1 MPQLAFANS
10 FWESYDALEKPVRN
24 GVRKA
29 MQKFQQLTV
38 PELQQDKG
46 LHLESVEKAAD
57 RRMRTIRINDFWR
70 GVVLAPDDG
79 SDVFLLV
86 NVVAHD
92 DAYTWAAKRL
102 YTTNS
107 ATRALEVRNVRAI
120 EQLTPQLE
128 KAAAAAESLLFAKY
142 SDTVLRE
149 LGIDD
154 QVLRA
159 VRTIVDKAQLEA
171 FGTLLPE
178 DQFEALQYLA
188 EGFPPEEV
196 YRDVVAVRR
205 PVDAGPDPDETLA
218 AAIVNT
224 TSRITLVSGPDEL
237 ADILEKPF
245 AAWRVF
251 LHPSQRRVAYRVSYG
266 GPVQVTGGP
275 GTGKTV
281 AALHRVKHLLTRSPD
296 TRVLLTTYTNAL
308 AASLRENLALLLDG
322 DESLLGRVEVTT
334 VNAYAHGVVARHDG
348 KVPSP
353 IGDREE
359 RQVWQR
365 VVKKLGLPW
374 TGQFLAQEYRH
385 VVLAQDLR
393 TLDAYR
399 AASRRGRGSALSPIR
414 REQLW
419 PAVEMFESMLRDQRA
434 TTHLKVCARAAEL
447 LAASAPTHDH
457 VVVDEAQDLHPAQW
471 RVLRGAVAPGSD
483 DLFLTGDPHQRIY
496 DSRVSLGSLGIAV
509 AGRTHRLRI
518 NYRSTEEILAWSTGI
533 LSPVSVDDLGGEGS
547 DTLAGYRS
555 LLHGRRPQVGG
566 HGSEHAEIAALVE
579 QVRRWIAQGIKP
591 SEIGVCARFNVL
603 LDKAYDKLTAAGV
616 PVVRVKDQP
625 APGADGVRLA
635 TMHAMKGLEFRCVA
649 VLGVTAGAVPFARE
663 VTPAAVDALQ
673 HDSDLLRE
681 RCLLFVACTRARE
694 ALAVSWSGAG
704 SQFVPDSRS

>member
-86 NVVAHD
+86 NVVRHD

-128 KAAAAAESLLFAKY
+128 KAAATAPSLLFAAY

-149 LGIDD
+149 LGVDD

-159 VRTIVDKAQLEA
+159 VRTVIDKAQLEA

-178 DQFEALQYLA
+178 DQFEVLQYLA

-205 PVDAGPDPDETLA
+205 PVHAGPDPDETLA
-218 AAIVNT
+218 AAIANT
-224 TSRITLVSGPDEL
+224 ASRITLVSGPEEL
-237 ADILEKPF
+237 AEILEKPF

-296 TRVLLTTYTNAL
+296 TRILLTTYTNAL
-308 AASLRENLALLLDG
+308 AASLRENLGLLLDG
-322 DESLLGRVEVTT
+322 EESLLNRVEVTT
-334 VNAYAHGVVARHDG
+334 VNAYAHGIVARIDG
-348 KVPSP
+348 HVPSP
-353 IGDREE
+353 VGDREE
-359 RQVWQR
+359 RQLWQR

-374 TGQFLAQEYRH
+374 TEQFLAQEYRH
-385 VVLAQDLR
+385 VVLAQDVR
-393 TLDAYR
+393 TLEAYR
-399 AASRRGRGSALSPIR
+399 SVARRGRGSALGPAR

-419 PAVEMFESMLRDQRA
+419 PAVELFESMLRDQRA

-496 DSRVSLGSLGIAV
+496 DSRVSLGSLGISV

-518 NYRSTEEILAWSTGI
+518 NYRSTEEILAWTTGI
-533 LSPVSVDDLGGEGS
+533 LATVSVDDLGGEGS

-555 LLHGRRPQVGG
+555 LLHGRRPQVAGY
-566 HGSEHAEIAALVE
+566 GSEQAEVAALVE
-579 QVRRWIAQGIKP
+579 RVQGWIAQGIAP
-591 SEIGVCARFNVL
+591 SEIGVCTRFNVL
-603 LDKAYDKLTAAGV
+603 LDKVYDRLTAAGV
-616 PVVRVKDQP
+616 PVVRVRDGQ
-625 APGADGVRLA
+625 GSGVDGVRLA

-663 VTPAAVDALQ
+663 VTPVSVDSLQ
-673 HDSDLLRE
+673 HDSDLMRE

-694 ALAVSWSGAG
+694 ALAVTWSGAG
-704 SQFVPDSRS
+704 SPFIPDSL

>member
-1 MPQLAFANS
+1 MPQLALANS
-10 FWESYDALEKPVRN
+10 FWESYDVLERPVKA

-38 PELQQDKG
+38 PELHADKG
-46 LHLESVEKAAD
+46 LHLESVENARD
-57 RRMRTIRINDFWR
+57 PRMRTIRINDFWR

-86 NVVAHD
+86 NVVPHD
-92 DAYTWAAKRL
+92 DAYSWAAKRL

-107 ATRALEVRNVRAI
+107 ATRALEVRNVVAI
-120 EQLTPQLE
+120 EQLTPRLE
-128 KAAAAAESLLFAKY
+128 KAAAAADSLLFAKY

-149 LGIDD
+149 LGIDN
-154 QVLRA
+154 QVLQA
-159 VRTIVDKAQLEA
+159 VRTVIDKAQLEA

-178 DQFEALQYLA
+178 DQFEVLQYLA
-188 EGFPPEEV
+188 EGFEPEDV

-205 PVDAGPDPDETLA
+205 PVDASPDPDESLA
-218 AAIVNT
+218 VAIANT
-224 TSRITLVSGPDEL
+224 TSRITLITGPDEL

-281 AALHRVKHLLTRSPD
+281 VALHRVKHLLSRSAD
-296 TRVLLTTYTNAL
+296 TRVLLTTFTNAL
-308 AASLRENLALLLDG
+308 AASLRENLSLLLDG
-322 DESLLGRVEVTT
+322 DQALLDRVDITT
-334 VNAYAHGVVARHDG
+334 VNAYAHGVVTRLEG
-348 KVPSP
+348 KAPSP
-353 IGDREE
+353 IGDRDE
-359 RQVWQR
+359 RQLWQR
-365 VVKKLGLPW
+365 VIKKLGLPW
-374 TGQFLAQEYRH
+374 TEPFLAQEYRH
-385 VVLAQDLR
+385 VVLAQDLK
-393 TLDAYR
+393 TLNDYR
-399 AASRRGRGSALSPIR
+399 VAVRRGRGSSLSPAR

-419 PAVEMFESMLRDQRA
+419 PAVELFEQMLRDQRL
-434 TTHLKVCARAAEL
+434 TTHLKLCARAADL
-447 LAASAPTHDH
+447 LASSDPTHHH

-483 DLFLTGDPHQRIY
+483 DLFITGDPHQRIY
-496 DSRVSLGSLGIAV
+496 DAKVSLRSLGISV

-533 LSPVSVDDLGGEGS
+533 LSPVTIDDLGGEGS
-547 DTLAGYRS
+547 DTLTGYRS
-555 LLHGRRPQVGG
+555 LLHGRRPLAQGYD
-566 HGSEHAEIAALVE
+566 SEQAEVAALVE
-579 QVRRWIAQGIKP
+579 RVEGWIAQGIGP

-603 LDKAYDKLTAAGV
+603 LDKVYDKLTAAQV
-616 PVVRVKDQP
+616 PVVRVKDNPGP
-625 APGADGVRLA
+625 AVDGVRLA

-649 VLGVTAGAVPFARE
+649 VLGATEGAVPFARE
-663 VTPAAVDALQ
+663 VTPASVDALQ

-694 ALAVSWSGAG
+694 ALAVSWSGMA
-704 SQFVPDSRS
+704 SPFVPRAK